1 MMMAT
6 PRADNQIEE
15 VEADLHEIQ
24 PVLEANE
31 EIQIQP
37 ASTEFDDYS
46 RYFDVDGRTKRK
58 GTFWTAT
65 AHITTAVISLGGV
78 LTLTWA
84 MAQLGWIFGPI
95 AMVLFTAVNCY
106 TSILLTH
113 CYRRDESVT
122 GRTNSYTYTDAVK
135 SILGGRHVQICGL
148 FQYLNICGIAIGFTI
163 AASTSMMAIE
173 RTHCMHVAQAKDPC
187 DVSGKSRMYMILFGL
202 VEMVLSHLSNLNKVS
217 WLSII
222 ATIMSLIYSGI
233 GLGLGMAK
241 VAENGISKRSLTG
254 ISTDTIPRAQKIWKR
269 LQALGAIA
277 FAYSF
282 SITLIEIQDTIKSP
296 AEHNTMKRASVV
308 SIVSVTAFYLLCG
321 SIGYAS
327 FGDYAPE
334 NLLAGFGSFYYDRL
348 YWLVDIANLAVVVHL
363 IGAYQVFSQPL
374 LAFVENW
381 VAHRWS
387 GSEVFTEDGLSVF
400 RPIWRTS
407 FVVFTTCMAMAF
419 PSFTYIIGTLGAFGF
434 WSLAVYLPITMYLSE
449 KKILRWTRSWVG
461 HQMLNGCVLMISIL
475 AAIGTIV
482 RSFDVN

>member
-1 MMMAT
+1 MQGYT
-6 PRADNQIEE
+6 TLLILF
-15 VEADLHEIQ
+15 VE
-24 PVLEANE
+24 
-31 EIQIQP
+31 
-37 ASTEFDDYS
+37 S
-46 RYFDVDGRTKRK
+46 

-65 AHITTAVISLGGV
+65 AHIITAVIGLGGV

-95 AMVLFTAVNCY
+95 AMVLFAAVNFY

-122 GRTNSYTYTDAVK
+122 GRTNSYTYTDAV
-135 SILGGRHVQICGL
+135 SL
-148 FQYLNICGIAIGFTI
+148 
-163 AASTSMMAIE
+163 SWEEEMAIE
-173 RTHCMHVAQAKDPC
+173 RTHC
-187 DVSGKSRMYMILFGL
+187 MYMILFGL
-202 VEMVLSHLSNLNKVS
+202 VEMVLSHISNLNKVS

-241 VAENGISKRSLTG
+241 VAEHGTLKGSLTG
-254 ISTDTIPRAQKIWKR
+254 ISTDTITHTQKVWKR

-282 SITLIEIQDTIKSP
+282 SIILIEIQDTIKSP
-296 AEHNTMKRASVV
+296 AEQSTMKRAAVV
-308 SIVSVTAFYLLCG
+308 SIVSVTAYYLLCG
-321 SIGYAS
+321 SIGYAT

-334 NLLAGFGSFYYDRL
+334 NLLAGFGSFYHDRL
-348 YWLVDIANLAVVVHL
+348 YWLVDIANFTVVMHL

-381 VAHRWS
+381 AAHRWS
-387 GSEVFTEDGLSVF
+387 GSEVFTEYGLSVF
-400 RPIWRTS
+400 RPLWRTT

-419 PSFTYIIGTLGAFGF
+419 PSFRYIIGTLGAFGF
-434 WSLAVYLPITMYLSE
+434 WSLAVFFPITMYLSE
-449 KKILRWTRSWVG
+449 KKIRKCTRSWVG
-461 HQMLNGCVLMISIL
+461 HQMLNGSVLMISIL

-482 RSFDVN
+482 GSFDLN